1 MDDGAWTTIVEL
13 QLRPDGVAAAL
24 IWSVV
29 PYMLKTDPD
38 GTPPNVFDG

>member
-1 MDDGAWTTIVEL
+1 MDDRAWTTIVEL

-24 IWSVV
+24 ILSVV